1 MSTLLN
7 PALFGAITDAAVRG
21 TVILLAALA
30 ATTLMRRSSASA
42 RHMVWLAALTAV
54 LLLPIARSVVPEWR
68 VLPLP
73 VAATTAGM
81 ESAAPG
87 TRGDVSVATAPAA
100 GRVDAPVPAPAPT
113 MAERLASV
121 DWSRAAVL
129 LWAVGSALVLVRL
142 LAGVARLLW
151 IERRATELTD
161 DEWVRLTDGLSRRLR
176 LGRIVRLLREPA
188 ATVPMT
194 WGVFHPVVLL
204 PAESEQWP
212 DERRRVVL
220 AHELAHVRRWDA
232 LTQWVAHLALALFWF
247 NPLVWIAVRRLRQE
261 REHACD
267 DAVLEIGT
275 RAADY
280 ASHLLDIVRS
290 LGSAPGAAAGLAM
303 ARRSQFE
310 GRLLAILDGAVRRN
324 AASRAAALATAA
336 AALACLLPLAALRP
350 AASAADAGA
359 VQPRALA
366 RLVSD
371 SVRIVE
377 TTTSTER
384 RANDAGPAAG
394 GAASTARA
402 AGTASTRP
410 AAADEIGAR
419 DRLLASL
426 RRGDPRL
433 YADIIRAA
441 AGISSSVDRRLV
453 LAAVLE
459 RPDLSRDNLNAVIR
473 ATRTM
478 DSDTERRLVL
488 TAAVRHP
495 VFRASSTIAPAFV
508 ESVGWVG
515 SPLDARLVVT
525 SAFAARPWSAAS
537 QVAML
542 RAVGRTE
549 SDTERR
555 IMLSAAVQHQRMDA
569 RARGAYIEA
578 AGAIRSETERR
589 LALNELTVER
599 VPPVAPGPPRP
610 VPASRTSKSKSVTE
624 TRRSGGQAEWDGDIR
639 LDLSEGGRPREVRI
653 IAEKVFF
660 GSSRWDVQRIGAGG
674 QLVVQERV
682 DGHVRRVR
690 AVAGADGRPAY
701 TFTVDG
707 GTRAFDPANRE
718 WMNALIREFT
728 TS

>member
-1 MSTLLN
+1 MSTILN
-7 PALFGAITDAAVRG
+7 PALFAAVADAAVRG

-30 ATTLMRRSSASA
+30 ATALMRRSSASA

-54 LLLPIARSVVPEWR
+54 LLLPIARSIVPEWR

-73 VAATTAGM
+73 AAATVMPGV

-87 TRGDVSVATAPAA
+87 TRRDLSTATAPGAEPVNAA
-100 GRVDAPVPAPAPT
+100 VPTPAPT
-113 MAERLASV
+113 MAERLADV

-290 LGSAPGAAAGLAM
+290 LGSGPSAAAGLAM

-350 AASAADAGA
+350 AAAATEVAQLPSVPA
-359 VQPRALA
+359 PA
-366 RLVSD
+366 SD
-371 SVRIVE
+371 SVTIVE
-377 TTTSTER
+377 TTTITEQSV
-384 RANDAGPAAG
+384 DEAGPAAM
-394 GAASTARA
+394 
-402 AGTASTRP
+402 
-410 AAADEIGAR
+410 DEIGER
-419 DRLLASL
+419 DRLVASA
-426 RRGDPRL
+426 RRGDPGQ

-441 AGISSSVDRRLV
+441 AGISSATDRRLV

-459 RPDLSRDNLNAVIR
+459 RPDLSRDNLGAIIQ

-478 DSDTERRLVL
+478 DSDAERRLVL
-488 TAAVRHP
+488 AAAVRHP
-495 VFRASSTIAPAFV
+495 VFRASSTVLPAFV
-508 ESVGWVG
+508 DALGWMRA
-515 SPLDARLVVT
+515 PLEARLVAT
-525 SAFAARPWSAAS
+525 SAFAARPWSPAS
-537 QVAML
+537 QVALL

-555 IMLSAAVQHQRMDA
+555 IMLTAAAQHQRMDEQA
-569 RARGAYIEA
+569 RAAYIAA
-578 AGAIRSETERR
+578 AGGIRSQTERR
-589 LALNELTVER
+589 LALNELTVQR
-599 VPPVAPGPPRP
+599 VPAVAANPPRST
-610 VPASRTSKSKSVTE
+610 PAPRAPEPVTE
-624 TRRSGGQAEWDGDIR
+624 TRRSGGLAQWDGEMH
-639 LDLSEGGRPREVRI
+639 LELSGDSLPRVVRI
-653 IAEKVFF
+653 TAEKVFF
-660 GSSRWDVQRIGAGG
+660 GAERWDIQRIGAGG
-674 QLVVQERV
+674 RLVVEERV
-682 DGHVRRVR
+682 DGQLRRVR
-690 AVAGADGRPAY
+690 AVAGTDGRPAFTY
-701 TFTVDG
+701 TVDG
-707 GTRAFDPANRE
+707 QSRPFNQASRG